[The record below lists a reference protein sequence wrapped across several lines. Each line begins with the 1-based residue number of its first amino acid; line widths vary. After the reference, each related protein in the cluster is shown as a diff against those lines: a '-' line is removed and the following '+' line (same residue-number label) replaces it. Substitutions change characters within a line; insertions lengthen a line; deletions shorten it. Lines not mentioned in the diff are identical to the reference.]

1 MRSASQTFRFKCVF
15 RTESGISRQLAVAA
29 FSTNRSN
36 HPFRTSLPPI
46 TARIAERP
54 VGARISGLGVVGALN
69 EGEFWRKGPKH
80 FLSNATSLAEIMN
93 SLTKAFR

>member
-1 MRSASQTFRFKCVF
+1 MRLQDREWNFAEASCR
-15 RTESGISRQLAVAA
+15 GILDQP
-29 FSTNRSN
+29 SN

-69 EGEFWRKGPKH
+69 EGEFWRKGPETFSFERH
-80 FLSNATSLAEIMN
+80 EFSRDNEFTHEGFQVNL
-93 SLTKAFR
+93 